1 MAPEPSL
8 PPVTNTVPP
17 SGLTATALAS
27 SARFAWPLY
36 RAFHRV
42 PPRGA
47 VPWARALAGET
58 DVRARQRTIRVTG
71 VSDRRREAGNR
82 GMGLTPS
89 GTKNLTVFLARN
101 PEPHK
106 SHRFP
111 SGPALTSTGC
121 GDQPTRVGMQGPQ
134 CSLPG
139 PNA

>member
-82 GMGLTPS
+82 GMGLIPS
-89 GTKNLTVFLARN
+89 GTKSLTVFLARN
-101 PEPHK
+101 QRDRPPGHQEQPICTH
-106 SHRFP
+106 SSPPWPQLR
-111 SGPALTSTGC
+111 PA
-121 GDQPTRVGMQGPQ
+121 R
-134 CSLPG
+134 
-139 PNA
+139 